1 MGAILYLGV
10 LAFASSLAIAF
21 KLALDIIRSPR
32 RHPWYGFGI
41 GVLIA
46 CLATIIVGVVESAP
60 IGVPLVGIDTYYY
73 IVSPVP
79 WLLAGFLVSAH
90 RLISKEAN
98 LKVS

>member
-1 MGAILYLGV
+1 MSASLHPGV
-10 LAFASSLAIAF
+10 LAFASSLVIAL

-32 RHPWYGFGI
+32 KHPWYGFSI
-41 GVLIA
+41 GVLLA
-46 CLATIIVGVVESAP
+46 CLATIIVSVVESAP
-60 IGVPLVGIDTYYY
+60 TGVPLVGIDTYYY

-98 LKVS
+98 LRIS